1 MSVYQTIKLTTV
13 MFTSL
18 LILLLSFGCSQHHEN
33 PLPASETVPE
43 ITTEY
48 LLEHRIISYAPKYH
62 EKVITTLPYEIQTF
76 EENYLLF
83 LVARLPDANS
93 TALMKITEPRYYLW
107 LERRSESWRD
117 FVAVY
122 SRQLPSLA
130 IKAHY
135 SSIRSGKYYKDY
147 TIDFTLQ
154 QLHKV
159 QESGLAVTL
168 VNIQNHR
175 STIELPKHYIEAF
188 VKMLELPNK

>member
-1 MSVYQTIKLTTV
+1 MSQTVHLP
-13 MFTSL
+13 L
-18 LILLLSFGCSQHHEN
+18 LAVTLLLSLLLSSGCSQHSDEVP
-33 PLPASETVPE
+33 PLPESMPE
-43 ITTEY
+43 ITTDY
-48 LLEHRIISYAPKYH
+48 LLKHRIISYAPKYH

-76 EENYLLF
+76 DENYLLF

-93 TALMKITEPRYYLW
+93 TAVIKITEPHYYLW

-117 FVAVY
+117 FVTVY
-122 SRQLPSLA
+122 SRQLPTLT

-135 SSIRSGKYYKDY
+135 SSIRNGKYYKDY

-159 QESGLAVTL
+159 QENGFAVTL
-168 VNIQNHR
+168 VNKQNHR

-188 VKMLELPNK
+188 VKMLELPND

>member
-1 MSVYQTIKLTTV
+1 MSQTFNLPIAA
-13 MFTSL
+13 F
-18 LILLLSFGCSQHHEN
+18 ILLLSLLLSSGCSQHSDEATLA
-33 PLPASETVPE
+33 PETVPE
-43 ITTEY
+43 ITTDY

-93 TALMKITEPRYYLW
+93 TAIIKITEPHYYLW
-107 LERRSESWRD
+107 IERRSDKWRD
-117 FVAVY
+117 FVSVY
-122 SRQLPSLA
+122 SRQLPSLE

-135 SSIRSGKYYKDY
+135 SSIRNGKYYKDY

-168 VNIQNHR
+168 INNKKKR
-175 STIELPKHYIEAF
+175 STIDIPKHYIQAF
-188 VKMLELPNK
+188 LKMLELPIQN

>member
-1 MSVYQTIKLTTV
+1 MSQT
-13 MFTSL
+13 FSL
-18 LILLLSFGCSQHHEN
+18 PLLAVTLLLSLFLSSGCSQHSDEVS
-33 PLPASETVPE
+33 PLPESVPE

-93 TALMKITEPRYYLW
+93 TAIIKITEPHYYLW
-107 LERRSESWRD
+107 LERRSDNWRD

-122 SRQLPSLA
+122 SRQLPALE
-130 IKAHY
+130 IKGHY
-135 SSIRSGKYYKDY
+135 SSIRNGKYYKDY

-154 QLHKV
+154 QLSKV
-159 QESGLAVTL
+159 KNSGLAVTL
-168 VNIQNHR
+168 INNKKER
-175 STIELPKHYIEAF
+175 STIDIPKHYIQAF
-188 VKMLELPNK
+188 LKMLELPIQN

>member
-1 MSVYQTIKLTTV
+1 MSQTFNLPIAA
-13 MFTSL
+13 F
-18 LILLLSFGCSQHHEN
+18 ILLLSLLLSSGCSQHSDEATLA
-33 PLPASETVPE
+33 PETVPE
-43 ITTEY
+43 ITTDY

-93 TALMKITEPRYYLW
+93 TAIIKITEPHYYLW
-107 LERRSESWRD
+107 IERRSDKWRD
-117 FVAVY
+117 FVSVY
-122 SRQLPSLA
+122 SRQLPSLE

-135 SSIRSGKYYKDY
+135 SSIRNGKYYKDY

-168 VNIQNHR
+168 INNKKKR
-175 STIELPKHYIEAF
+175 STIDIPKHYIQAF
-188 VKMLELPNK
+188 LKMLELPIQD

>member
-1 MSVYQTIKLTTV
+1 VSKILHWPTAA
-13 MFTSL
+13 FT
-18 LILLLSFGCSQHHEN
+18 LLLFIGCAQQPDVAELS
-33 PLPASETVPE
+33 PETVPE
-43 ITTEY
+43 ITTAY

-93 TALMKITEPRYYLW
+93 TAAIKITEPHYYLW

-117 FVAVY
+117 FVAAY

-135 SSIRSGKYYKDY
+135 SSIRNGKYYKNY

-154 QLHKV
+154 QLREV
-159 QESGLAVTL
+159 QERGLAVTL
-168 VNIQNHR
+168 INRQNHR
-175 STIELPKHYIEAF
+175 STIEIPKHYIQAF
-188 VKMLELPNK
+188 LQMLELSN